1 MPVSLPQLGHVAMA
15 LALLTPAVGCKN
27 RKFNTPSGVKG
38 VYGTDDRKEIGEAD
52 VPWQA
57 LGKGVALVPSTG
69 VMLQP
74 NGDVVLRARPLKD
87 VAGLCDDVRFAN
99 QPSLGKG
106 TAFLLSETLALTAS
120 HVVSQ
125 CKGTMFLFDQTL
137 EGLQPQSDGTY
148 TVPKESV
155 FQCAEILAQARK
167 SDVDFSLIRL
177 DRPATGRSFFRIA
190 SSEPPAKGD
199 AVALFG
205 HPSGLPLKFANN
217 AQVISSNNA
226 ATFQSDLDAFKGN
239 SGGPVVSERT
249 GDLLGVLTSGN
260 IDFIDQG
267 RGCKDVALSNP
278 SGVGET
284 AMSVGLALPYFGEAL
299 VELGLAT
306 ARDYEINLQ
315 GFDFSTEKAAL
326 EHLIDVT
333 DTTTLVGLDL
343 ILDGIQ
349 NGGRM
354 CARSGITP
362 PGMAETVGEWN
373 KATTDTH
380 APDGSQRTWP
390 LLVLSPSF
398 EFPPDLFTKAPTGP
412 WKVTLT
418 RDCASLNFEL
428 RKLTLRLYLKK

>member
-284 AMSVGLALPYFGEAL
+284 AMSVGLALPYFGDAL
-299 VELGLAT
+299 AELGLAE
-306 ARDYEINLQ
+306 AKDFDIDLS
-315 GFDFSTEKAAL
+315 GFDFSAPKASLEKR
-326 EHLIDVT
+326 IDVT
-333 DTTTLVGLDL
+333 DTNTLVGFDFLV
-343 ILDGIQ
+343 DGTRES
-349 NGGRM
+349 GLF
-354 CARSGITP
+354 CAFTTITP
-362 PGMAETVGEWN
+362 PGMPEARADWRTGEMRTLGVN
-373 KATTDTH
+373 GTPLSNTH
-380 APDGSQRTWP
+380 Y
-390 LLVLSPSF
+390 VLSAAF
-398 EFPPDLFTKAPTGP
+398 NFPPKLFSKAPTGT
-412 WKVTLT
+412 WKIKIA
-418 RDCASLNFEL
+418 RDCDNLKFDL